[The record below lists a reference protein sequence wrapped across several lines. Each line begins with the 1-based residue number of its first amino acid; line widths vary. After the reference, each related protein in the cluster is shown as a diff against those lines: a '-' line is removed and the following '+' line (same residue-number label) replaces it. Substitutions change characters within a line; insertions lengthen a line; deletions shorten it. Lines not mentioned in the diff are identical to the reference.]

1 MNLFPAVDIK
11 DGQCVRLKQGQAD
24 EVTVFSTDPV
34 EVAVYWV
41 SLGARWLHIVDLDGA
56 FSGTPRNF
64 DLIREI
70 CSQVGVPVQLGG
82 GIRDEQTAS
91 AYFEAGVERLII
103 GTMALEEENSFAAL
117 CAKYPGRIGVSLDA
131 DNNKLKSKGW
141 VEDSGK
147 SVFDVLLRLE
157 DLGAAFVVYTDISRD
172 GMQSGVNIQA
182 VSNVVQGTALPV
194 LVAGGV
200 STLQDI
206 KDLYPL
212 RKEGLSGIITGKAI
226 YTKSL
231 DLHEA
236 LDWIQ
241 SQGDLES

>member
-11 DGQCVRLKQGQAD
+11 DRQCVRLKQGQAE

-34 EVAVYWV
+34 EVARHWV
-41 SLGARWLHIVDLDGA
+41 SLGAKWLHIVDLDGA

-64 DLIREI
+64 DLIQAI
-70 CSQVGVPVQLGG
+70 CAQVKVPVQLGG

-91 AYFEAGVERLII
+91 AYFKAGVQRLII
-103 GTMALEEENSFAAL
+103 GTMALEQEKSFAAL
-117 CAKYPGRIGVSLDA
+117 CAKYPDKIGVSLDA
-131 DNNKLKSKGW
+131 DNNRLKSKGW

-147 SVFDVLLRLE
+147 SVFDVLPRLE
-157 DLGAAFVVYTDISRD
+157 DMGAAFVVYTDISRD
-172 GMQSGVNIQA
+172 GMQTGVNVQA
-182 VSNVVQGTALPV
+182 VKNFLQGTDLPV

-212 RKEGLSGIITGKAI
+212 YKKGLSGIITGKAI
-226 YTKSL
+226 YTRSL
-231 DLHEA
+231 DLQKA
-236 LDWIQ
+236 LEWVEE
-241 SQGDLES
+241 QGTQGL

>member
-11 DGQCVRLKQGQAD
+11 DRQCVRLKQGQAD

-34 EVAVYWV
+34 EVAAHWV
-41 SLGARWLHIVDLDGA
+41 SLGAKWLHIVDLDGA

-64 DLIREI
+64 DLIQTI

-91 AYFEAGVERLII
+91 AYFEAGVHRLII
-103 GTMALEEENSFAAL
+103 GTMALEDEAGFAAL
-117 CAKYPGRIGVSLDA
+117 CAKFPGKVGVSLDA
-131 DNNKLKSKGW
+131 QNNRLKSKGW
-141 VEDSGK
+141 VEDSGR
-147 SVFDVLLRLE
+147 SVFDVLPGLE

-182 VSNVVQGTALPV
+182 VHNVVQGTALPV

-212 RKEGLSGIITGKAI
+212 HKKGLSGIITGKAI
-226 YTKSL
+226 YTRSL
-231 DLHEA
+231 DLQEA
-236 LDWIQ
+236 LKWVQ
-241 SQGDLES
+241 H